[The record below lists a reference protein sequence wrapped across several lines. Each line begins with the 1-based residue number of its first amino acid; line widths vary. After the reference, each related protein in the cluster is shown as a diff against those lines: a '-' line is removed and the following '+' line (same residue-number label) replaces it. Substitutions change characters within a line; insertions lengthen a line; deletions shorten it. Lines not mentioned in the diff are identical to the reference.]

1 MTTNTWT
8 SIRDALSDDIA
19 RGHLQPG
26 DRVATEPELSERFG
40 MGRHSVRRAISELA
54 KEGKLSVEQGRG
66 TFVGAP
72 QMLHY
77 ELGKRTRLRS
87 SLDGKDVDISRA
99 LLSAEITFAPDRVRD
114 ALCLDVDVDVDVQV
128 AHARRIT
135 SANDVPIAFGS
146 AFHGVDRFP
155 GFLERRAVFGSVTET
170 YRSYGID
177 DYIRLETTLHSRQ
190 ARPEEARMLR
200 QHPDLSVTV
209 IRAVDALSDGTPI
222 SFSEVVWAAS
232 RVKFSIVS
240 GADDGS

>member
-1 MTTNTWT
+1 MTTHTWT

-19 RGHLQPG
+19 RGDLQPG
-26 DRVATEPELSERFG
+26 DRIPTEPELAERFG
-40 MGRHSVRRAISELA
+40 MGRHSVRRAIGELA
-54 KEGKLSVEQGRG
+54 KQGKLSVEQGRG

-99 LLSAEITFAPDRVRD
+99 LLSAEITVAPDRVRA
-114 ALCLDVDVDVDVQV
+114 ALRLNRRAQV

-135 SANDVPIAFGS
+135 CANEVPIAFGS

-155 GFLERRAVFGSVTET
+155 AFLERRAVFGSVTQT

-190 ARPEEARMLR
+190 ARPDEARMLR

-209 IRAVDALSDGTPI
+209 IRAVDALPDGTPI
-222 SFSEVVWAAS
+222 SMSEVIWAAS
-232 RVKFSIVS
+232 RVKFTIVS
-240 GADDGS
+240 DAYD

>member
-1 MTTNTWT
+1 MNTKTWT

-26 DRVATEPELSERFG
+26 DRIATEPELVERFG

-87 SLDGKDVDISRA
+87 SLDGKGVDLSRE
-99 LLSAEITFAPDRVRD
+99 LLSARITLAPDYVRT
-114 ALCLDVDVDVDVQV
+114 ALRLEAGAQV
-128 AHARRIT
+128 ADARRIT
-135 SANDVPIAFGS
+135 CANDVPIAFGS
-146 AFHGVDRFP
+146 IFHSVARFP

-170 YRSYGID
+170 YRSYGIE
-177 DYIRLETTLHSRQ
+177 DYIRLETRLHSRQ
-190 ARPEEARMLR
+190 ARPDEARTLR

-209 IRAVDALSDGTPI
+209 IRAVDALTDGTPI

-240 GADDGS
+240 GADG